1 MSNSGVRVEA
11 LKNFQI
17 FEGLSSR
24 DLEHIAGVLKQQ
36 LVIQGAQLI
45 KQERNDGE
53 VFFIVEGRIRVEM
66 VGVDGKAMEILTTL
80 NAGDT
85 VGELALARVGR
96 RTASAVVQMDSQLYS
111 ADASALNALFE
122 KHPEIGLQVFRNLSR
137 VLASRLVDTNFLV
150 RNAIASR

>member
-1 MSNSGVRVEA
+1 MSNPGVKTET
-11 LKNFQI
+11 LKNFQL
-17 FEGLSSR
+17 FAGLSAN
-24 DLEHIAGVLKQQ
+24 DLEHIANVLKYH
-36 LVIQGAQLI
+36 VAPQGTQLI

-66 VGVDGKAMEILTTL
+66 IGVDGKAMEILTTL

-96 RTASAVVQMDSQLYS
+96 RTASAVAQMDAQLYT
-111 ADASALNALFE
+111 AEASALNALFE
-122 KHPEIGLQVFRNLSR
+122 KHPEIGLQVFRNLSK

-150 RNAIASR
+150 RNAAAR